1 MGTERI
7 LKSPEEIKI
16 MSDPLR
22 MTIFK
27 AFQHLNRPATAKQVA
42 DELSLAPAKVHYH
55 VQKLLGIGIIELDH
69 TEEINGIIAKF
80 YKTSVDSFVIDYTN
94 ISDKIRSAVYS
105 KSENLY
111 ISTFNAFR
119 DTFIDNIRKKVE
131 KQLPP
136 TAENRSGFLIQ
147 NTLKL
152 EQNDYESFYNEM
164 TALVEKYMER
174 SCQDEECN
182 TFQFLCSAI
191 KEEH

>member
-7 LKSPEEIKI
+7 LKLPEEIKI

-27 AFQHLNRPATAKQVA
+27 AFHHLNRPATAKQVA
-42 DELSLAPAKVHYH
+42 DELRLAPAKVHYH
-55 VQKLLGIGIIELDH
+55 VQKLLSIGILELDH

-94 ISDKIRSAVYS
+94 ISDKVKSSVYS

-111 ISTFNAFR
+111 ISTINAYR

-131 KQLPP
+131 KQMPP
-136 TAENRSGFLIQ
+136 TTENRSGFLIH

-152 EQNDYESFYNEM
+152 RQQDYERFYKDV
-164 TALVEKYMER
+164 TALIEAYMAETNHGEDT
-174 SCQDEECN
+174 SSY
-182 TFQFLCSAI
+182 QFLCSAI
-191 KEEH
+191 REE